1 MKQTRKPDITI
12 RHLIRKENPM
22 TTEAN
27 EVLVLTGEGGEIYA
41 IPRDVVER
49 HRLTGERKQAVERE
63 LGDDV
68 TGYSMY
74 QQFMSQQ
81 LADIHQAEARKA
93 GAEARMARQARSD
106 EPEATGERERVA
118 ARSGIRAALVG
129 AWRTLPFVRTAD
141 ANP

>member
-1 MKQTRKPDITI
+1 
-12 RHLIRKENPM
+12 M
-22 TTEAN
+22 TSEAN

-81 LADIHQAEARKA
+81 LADIHQAEARQA
-93 GAEARMARQARSD
+93 GAEARMARQAQSQETSD
-106 EPEATGERERVA
+106 TGQSDRVA
-118 ARSGIRAALVG
+118 AGSGIRAALIG
-129 AWRTLPFVRTAD
+129 AWRTLPFVRPAD